1 MIKQIEKIEL
11 KNILI
16 LNKDNLRKIY
26 DRKIYSKHFR
36 KKYEEYSNHY
46 YKTDLEY
53 FNFTINRSKNT
64 ESKLNAVI
72 MYILTNAMILDYIKN
87 NLYLILI
94 IIKIIINSNKNIT
107 KDKTKKIINQLAN
120 NIDIYDVLK
129 NNFSLQELLLVK
141 ELQQS

>member
-1 MIKQIEKIEL
+1 MNIKEQIEKIEL
-11 KNILI
+11 KTVLI
-16 LNKDNLRKIY
+16 LNKDKLKKIN
-26 DRKIYSKHFR
+26 KNPIYSKHFR
-36 KKYEEYSNHY
+36 KHYQEYSNHY
-46 YKTDLEY
+46 YKNDLEY
-53 FNFTINRSKNT
+53 FNFTINRTKNT

-72 MYILTNAMILDYIKN
+72 MYILTNAMLLDYIKN

-94 IIKIIINSNKNIT
+94 IIKIIINNNKNIT

-141 ELQQS
+141 EL